1 MRNPNKYNRNK
12 YAKDNARRRAFAI
25 NGGEFAYRSYM
36 PFMWAWSKSSYD
48 HEEQLKNHIEYIEN
62 HWMRSFLNG
71 NNRGAFHAPKWF
83 KKNIERSERHFV
95 NQKIRECVNVDI
107 EDLDDYTFP
116 VYKHHADWEWF

>member
-48 HEEQLKNHIEYIEN
+48 HEEQLKNHIEYCET

-71 NNRGAFHAPKWF
+71 NRRGTFHAPKWL
-83 KKNIERSERHFV
+83 KKSIERTERHTINQRV
-95 NQKIRECVNVDI
+95 NMYKNMDVD
-107 EDLDDYTFP
+107 DLDDEILPTF
-116 VYKHHADWEWF
+116 KHHADWDWF